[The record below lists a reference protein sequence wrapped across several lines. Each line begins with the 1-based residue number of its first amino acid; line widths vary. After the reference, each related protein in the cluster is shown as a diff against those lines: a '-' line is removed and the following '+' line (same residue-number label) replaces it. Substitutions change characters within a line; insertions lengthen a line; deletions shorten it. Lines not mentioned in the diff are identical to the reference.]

1 MSDPGLMAVADAI
14 AAGEIECDPTPR
26 TCDGCGE
33 WFYDVELHP
42 TWCAECFYTR
52 LPPPPIDEALGAGLR
67 P

>member
-33 WFYDVELHP
+33 WFYDIEL
-42 TWCAECFYTR
+42 TAGECAECR
-52 LPPPPIDEALGAGLR
+52 GMIDDETLGAGLR